1 MAMNHYVGG
10 KKERVAEPP
19 APKHPPSPLPPS
31 APPRNGKTP
40 SDALHSL
47 RSGLDGIVS
56 HLDPGHWETEDLLVM
71 AILWLLYRDSG
82 EREMLIALGIYL
94 FL

>member
-1 MAMNHYVGG
+1 MNHYVGG
-10 KKERVAEPP
+10 KKEHRTESPSP
-19 APKHPPSPLPPS
+19 QRSPSPLPPQE
-31 APPRNGKTP
+31 RGGEKTP

-82 EREMLIALGIYL
+82 EKEMLIALGAYL